1 MAALHQI
8 VMRLT
13 GARML
18 FAERSR
24 KLAEGSRKLAEAS
37 TALAEA
43 RGSSRKVSRKVSPL
57 MHGACYPDAWLPDN
71 FGVSGGCGDL
81 SDGVGDCLGWLW

>member
-1 MAALHQI
+1 MAARIKSCCVLLE
-8 VMRLT
+8 RRWL
-13 GARML
+13 L
-18 FAERSR
+18 AEPSR
-24 KLAEGSRKLAEAS
+24 KLAEGSRKLAEAN

-57 MHGACYPDAWLPDN
+57 IHGACYPDAWLPDN
-71 FGVSGGCGDL
+71 FGVSGGCGDF